1 MLLRMWLFEVFAEG
15 RVRVR
20 VLFNGSIILGLRC
33 VCVFFETMRAAL
45 KASIGKRLLTR
56 ARAAWSSSG
65 DCGYSTLAQC
75 SVAPKRGQ
83 S

>member
-1 MLLRMWLFEVFAEG
+1 MWLFEVFAES
-15 RVRVR
+15 RMRVR
-20 VLFNGSIILGLRC
+20 VLFNGSFDFWFE
-33 VCVFFETMRAAL
+33 VCVFFFETIRAAL